1 MMLKN
6 YLLGALILGSTL
18 SATPA
23 FAGLA
28 SGQVEQYGR
37 VLDNL
42 TKAETQA
49 DIPDPI
55 DSEPASSDSTS
66 STPEPSKP
74 SDDGSYQNEHPRGPF

>member
-1 MMLKN
+1 MTFKKYFLS
-6 YLLGALILGSTL
+6 ALILGSTL
-18 SATPA
+18 SATPT

-42 TKAETQA
+42 TKAETTA

-55 DSEPASSDSTS
+55 DSEPTSSDSTR
-66 STPEPSKP
+66 STPEPSQP